1 MLSAL
6 PDAGAAERSLTV
18 SFPAAAGGVV
28 ERMVLTVSGGVIEV
42 VVTARAQQRERVAA
56 ALPELARLMRSRGLR
71 VGAVGLG

>member
-1 MLSAL
+1 
-6 PDAGAAERSLTV
+6 
-18 SFPAAAGGVV
+18 
-28 ERMVLTVSGGVIEV
+28 MVLTVSGGVIEV